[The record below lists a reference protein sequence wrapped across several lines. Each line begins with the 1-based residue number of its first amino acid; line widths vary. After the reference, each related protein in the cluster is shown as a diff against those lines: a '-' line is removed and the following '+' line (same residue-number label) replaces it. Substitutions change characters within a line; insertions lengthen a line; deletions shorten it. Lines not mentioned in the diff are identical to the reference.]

1 MKLKTYILMRILLS
15 IPMILIILT
24 IVFFV
29 LRVLPGNPVLAML
42 GPKAPPQ
49 IIHAMEHQMGLDKPI
64 IVQYFIYL
72 SHIAVGNFGTSSYTS
87 LPVLQELLQKFPA
100 TFELTFYSMIIAV
113 FIGIFL
119 GSYAAYNFG
128 KPMDIFARVYSIFV
142 YSFPVFWFGIMLQ
155 LIFGVWL
162 HWLPVSGR
170 SAPFMIP
177 NHIYTGVYTLDA
189 ILNGQWDVFTDAIK
203 HLILPS
209 FTLGVVISSIFVRM
223 VRSNVLLS
231 LSSQYVTAA
240 RARGESEK
248 KILFK
253 HALKNSMPP
262 ILTIMGLQF
271 ALLLAGAILTET
283 TFSWP
288 GIGNYLITRISYRD
302 FPAIQGA
309 IVFFAFFVAFISILV
324 DIVNAWI
331 DPRIRY

>member
-1 MKLKTYILMRILLS
+1 MKLKAYILTRILLS

-29 LRVLPGNPVLAML
+29 LRVLPGNPILAML
-42 GPKAPPQ
+42 GPKAPPEVV
-49 IIHAMEHQMGLDKPI
+49 HAMEHQMGLDKPI
-64 IVQYFIYL
+64 IIQYLVYL
-72 SHIAVGNFGTSSYTS
+72 SHIAVGNFGTSTYTS

-100 TFELTFYSMIIAV
+100 TFELTLYSMVVAV
-113 FIGIFL
+113 LIGIFL
-119 GSYAAYNFG
+119 GTYAAYNFG
-128 KPMDIFARVYSIFV
+128 KTTDVFARVYSIFV

-155 LIFGVWL
+155 LVFGVWL

-177 NHIYTGVYTLDA
+177 EHIYTGIYTIDA
-189 ILNGQWDVFTDAIK
+189 LLNGNFEVFIDAVK
-203 HLILPS
+203 HLILPAV
-209 FTLGVVISSIFVRM
+209 TLGIVISSIFVRM

-240 RARGESEK
+240 RARGTTEK
-248 KILFK
+248 KVLFK
-253 HALKNSMPP
+253 HALKNAMPP

-309 IVFFAFFVAFISILV
+309 IVFFAFFVAVISILV
-324 DIVNAWI
+324 DIINAWI